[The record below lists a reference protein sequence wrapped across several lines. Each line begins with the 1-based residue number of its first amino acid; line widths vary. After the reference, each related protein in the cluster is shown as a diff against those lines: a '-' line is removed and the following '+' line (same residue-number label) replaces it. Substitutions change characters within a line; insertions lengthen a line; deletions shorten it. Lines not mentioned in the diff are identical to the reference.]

1 MIILKTVQETLKE
14 LDIEKL
20 IDEYLDRDYIRRE
33 MIKVMKKK
41 DMTTKELICRYRG
54 AIREYIEY
62 MRNVPV
68 EQPEEQGL
76 LYAYQTLP
84 GLIRD
89 DYWHDMVI
97 IPELREKGMDAE
109 DYSYILCS
117 RGEIAGFLVADTKL
131 TQEHLLTLMADVLY
145 EASFFGYTQKD
156 IDDYLKEEEEAYNA
170 TEDDEPLEDWMPGSP
185 AYKRREPEPRPEEE
199 LRLEKIYNQAKY
211 EYAEYLHN
219 KARLEVVK
227 TLC

>member
-1 MIILKTVQETLKE
+1 MKTVQECLKE
-14 LDIEKL
+14 LDIEEL

-41 DMTTKELICRYRG
+41 DMTTKELLWHYRE

-76 LYAYQTLP
+76 LYMYQTLP

-89 DYWHDMVI
+89 DYWHDLVI
-97 IPELREKGMDAE
+97 IPELREKGVDAE

-145 EASFFGYTQKD
+145 EASYFGYTQED
-156 IDDYLKEEEEAYNA
+156 IDVYLKEEANSEK
-170 TEDDEPLEDWMPGSP
+170 EDDIPLEDWMPGSP
-185 AYKRREPEPRPEEE
+185 AYKRREPEARPEEE
-199 LRLEKIYNQAKY
+199 LRLEKIYNQAKN

-227 TLC
+227 TIC

>member
-1 MIILKTVQETLKE
+1 MKTVQECLKE
-14 LDIEKL
+14 LDIEEL

-41 DMTTKELICRYRG
+41 DMTTKELLWHYRE

-76 LYAYQTLP
+76 LYMYQTLP

-89 DYWHDMVI
+89 DYWHDLVI
-97 IPELREKGMDAE
+97 LPELREKGVDAE

-145 EASFFGYTQKD
+145 EASYFGYTQED
-156 IDDYLKEEEEAYNA
+156 IDVYLKEEANSEK
-170 TEDDEPLEDWMPGSP
+170 EDDIPLEDWMPGSP

-199 LRLEKIYNQAKY
+199 LRLEKIYNQAKN

-219 KARLEVVK
+219 NARLEVVK
-227 TLC
+227 TIC

>member
-1 MIILKTVQETLKE
+1 MKTVQECLKE
-14 LDIEKL
+14 LDIEEL

-41 DMTTKELICRYRG
+41 DMTTKELICRYRE

-76 LYAYQTLP
+76 LYMYQTLP

-89 DYWHDMVI
+89 DYWHDLVI
-97 IPELREKGMDAE
+97 IPELREKGVDAE
-109 DYSYILCS
+109 DYSYILCP

-145 EASFFGYTQKD
+145 EASFFGYTQED
-156 IDDYLKEEEEAYNA
+156 IDVYLKEEANSEK
-170 TEDDEPLEDWMPGSP
+170 EDDIPLEDWMPGSP

-199 LRLEKIYNQAKY
+199 LRLEKIYNRAKY
-211 EYAEYLHN
+211 KYAEYLHN
-219 KARLEVVK
+219 KARFEVVK

>member
-1 MIILKTVQETLKE
+1 
-14 LDIEKL
+14 
-20 IDEYLDRDYIRRE
+20 
-33 MIKVMKKK
+33 
-41 DMTTKELICRYRG
+41 
-54 AIREYIEY
+54 
-62 MRNVPV
+62 MRHVPL

-76 LYAYQTLP
+76 LYVYQTLP

-89 DYWHDMVI
+89 DYWHDLVI
-97 IPELREKGMDAE
+97 IPELREKGVDAE

-145 EASFFGYTQKD
+145 EASYFGYTQED
-156 IDDYLKEEEEAYNA
+156 IDVYLKEEANSEK
-170 TEDDEPLEDWMPGSP
+170 EDDIPLEDWMPGSP
-185 AYKRREPEPRPEEE
+185 AYKRREPEARSEEE

-211 EYAEYLHN
+211 KYAEYLRN

>member
-1 MIILKTVQETLKE
+1 MKTVQECLKE
-14 LDIEKL
+14 LDIEEL

-41 DMTTKELICRYRG
+41 DMTTKELLVRYRE
-54 AIREYIEY
+54 AIGEYIEY
-62 MRNVPV
+62 MRNIPV
-68 EQPEEQGL
+68 EHLEEQGL
-76 LYAYQTLP
+76 LYVYQTLP

-89 DYWHDMVI
+89 DYWHDLVI
-97 IPELREKGMDAE
+97 IPELREKCVDAE

-145 EASFFGYTQKD
+145 EASFFGYTQED
-156 IDDYLKEEEEAYNA
+156 IDDYLKEGEETSNEL
-170 TEDDEPLEDWMPGSP
+170 EDDEALEDWMPGSP
-185 AYKRREPEPRPEEE
+185 AYKRREPEARSEEE

-211 EYAEYLHN
+211 KYAEYLRN

>member
-1 MIILKTVQETLKE
+1 MKTVQECLKE
-14 LDIEKL
+14 LDIEEL

-41 DMTTKELICRYRG
+41 DMTTKELLVRYRE
-54 AIREYIEY
+54 AIGEYIEY
-62 MRNVPV
+62 MRNIPV
-68 EQPEEQGL
+68 EHLEEQGL
-76 LYAYQTLP
+76 LYVYQILP

-89 DYWHDMVI
+89 YYWHDLVI
-97 IPELREKGMDAE
+97 IPELREKGVNAE
-109 DYSYILCS
+109 DYSYM
-117 RGEIAGFLVADTKL
+117 ADTKL

-145 EASFFGYTQKD
+145 EASFFGYTQED
-156 IDDYLKEEEEAYNA
+156 IDDYLKEEEETSNEL
-170 TEDDEPLEDWMPGSP
+170 EDDEALEDWMPGSP
-185 AYKRREPEPRPEEE
+185 AYKRREPEARSEEE

-219 KARLEVVK
+219 KARLEVIK

>member
-1 MIILKTVQETLKE
+1 MKTVKECLKE
-14 LDIEKL
+14 LDIEEL

-41 DMTTKELICRYRG
+41 DMTTKELLWHYRE

-76 LYAYQTLP
+76 LYMYQTLP

-97 IPELREKGMDAE
+97 IPELREKGVDAE

-145 EASFFGYTQKD
+145 EASYFGYTQED
-156 IDDYLKEEEEAYNA
+156 IDDYLKEEANSEK
-170 TEDDEPLEDWMPGSP
+170 EDDIPLEDWMPGSP

>member
-1 MIILKTVQETLKE
+1 MKTVQECLKE
-14 LDIEKL
+14 LDIEEL

-41 DMTTKELICRYRG
+41 DMTTKELLWHYRE

-76 LYAYQTLP
+76 LYMYQTLP

-89 DYWHDMVI
+89 DYWHDLVI
-97 IPELREKGMDAE
+97 IPELREKGVDAE

-145 EASFFGYTQKD
+145 EASYFGYTQED
-156 IDDYLKEEEEAYNA
+156 IDVYLKEEANSEK
-170 TEDDEPLEDWMPGSP
+170 EDDIPLEDWMPGSP

-199 LRLEKIYNQAKY
+199 LRLEKIYNRAKY
-211 EYAEYLHN
+211 KYAEYLHN
-219 KARLEVVK
+219 KARFEVVK

>member
-1 MIILKTVQETLKE
+1 MKTVQETLKE

-20 IDEYLDRDYIRRE
+20 IDEYLGRDYIRRE
-33 MIKVMKKK
+33 MINVMKKK
-41 DMTTKELICRYRG
+41 DMTTKELICRYRE

-76 LYAYQTLP
+76 LYVYQTLP

-89 DYWHDMVI
+89 DYWHDLVI

-117 RGEIAGFLVADTKL
+117 RGEIAGFMVADTKL

-145 EASFFGYTQKD
+145 EASYFGYTQED
-156 IDDYLKEEEEAYNA
+156 IDVYLKEEADSEK
-170 TEDDEPLEDWMPGSP
+170 EDDIPLEDWMPGSP
-185 AYKRREPEPRPEEE
+185 AYKRREPETRSEEE

-211 EYAEYLHN
+211 KYAEYLHN

>member
-1 MIILKTVQETLKE
+1 MKTVQECLKE
-14 LDIEKL
+14 LDIEEL

-41 DMTTKELICRYRG
+41 DMATKKLICRYRE

-68 EQPEEQGL
+68 EQSEEQGL
-76 LYAYQTLP
+76 LYVYQTLP

-97 IPELREKGMDAE
+97 IPELREKGVDAE
-109 DYSYILCS
+109 DYSYILCP

-145 EASFFGYTQKD
+145 EASYFGYTQED
-156 IDDYLKEEEEAYNA
+156 IDVYLKEEANSEK
-170 TEDDEPLEDWMPGSP
+170 EDDIPLEDWMPGSP
-185 AYKRREPEPRPEEE
+185 AYKRREPEARPEEE
-199 LRLEKIYNQAKY
+199 LRLEKIYNQAKN

-227 TLC
+227 TIC

>member
-1 MIILKTVQETLKE
+1 MKTVQECLKE
-14 LDIEKL
+14 LDIEEL

-41 DMTTKELICRYRG
+41 DMTTKELLWHYRE

-76 LYAYQTLP
+76 LYMYQTLP

-89 DYWHDMVI
+89 DYWHDLVI
-97 IPELREKGMDAE
+97 IPELREKGVDAE

-145 EASFFGYTQKD
+145 EASYFGYTQED
-156 IDDYLKEEEEAYNA
+156 IEKYLQEEEGTNNEP
-170 TEDDEPLEDWMPGSP
+170 EDDEALEEWMPGTSNR
-185 AYKRREPEPRPEEE
+185 KRPEQDSRPEEE
-199 LRLEKIYNQAKY
+199 LRLEKIYNQAKND
-211 EYAEYLHN
+211 YAEYLHK

>member
-1 MIILKTVQETLKE
+1 MKTVQECLKE
-14 LDIEKL
+14 LDIEEL

-41 DMTTKELICRYRG
+41 DMTTKELLWHYRE

-76 LYAYQTLP
+76 LYMYQTLP

-89 DYWHDMVI
+89 DYWHDLVI
-97 IPELREKGMDAE
+97 IPELREKGVDAE

-145 EASFFGYTQKD
+145 EASYFGYTQED
-156 IDDYLKEEEEAYNA
+156 IDVYLKEEANSEK
-170 TEDDEPLEDWMPGSP
+170 EDDIPLEDWMPGSP

-199 LRLEKIYNQAKY
+199 LRLEKIYNQAKN

-219 KARLEVVK
+219 NARLEVVK
-227 TLC
+227 TIC

>member
-1 MIILKTVQETLKE
+1 MKTVQECLKE
-14 LDIEKL
+14 LDIERL

-41 DMTTKELICRYRG
+41 DMTTKELLYRYRE

-62 MRNVPV
+62 MRHVPL

-76 LYAYQTLP
+76 LYVYQTLP

-89 DYWHDMVI
+89 DYWHDLVI
-97 IPELREKGMDAE
+97 IPELREKGVDAE

-145 EASFFGYTQKD
+145 EASYFGYTQED
-156 IDDYLKEEEEAYNA
+156 IDDYLKEEEKTSNELEDGEA
-170 TEDDEPLEDWMPGSP
+170 LEDWTPGSP
-185 AYKRREPEPRPEEE
+185 AYKIREPEARSEEE

-211 EYAEYLHN
+211 EYAEYLHT

-227 TLC
+227 TL

>member
-1 MIILKTVQETLKE
+1 MKTVQECLKE

-41 DMTTKELICRYRG
+41 DITTKELLARYRR

-62 MRNVPV
+62 MRHVPV

-76 LYAYQTLP
+76 LYMYQTLP

-89 DYWHDMVI
+89 DYWHDLVI
-97 IPELREKGMDAE
+97 IPELREKGVDAE

-145 EASFFGYTQKD
+145 EASFFGYTQED
-156 IDDYLKEEEEAYNA
+156 IDIYLQEEADSEK
-170 TEDDEPLEDWMPGSP
+170 EDDIPLEDSMPGSP
-185 AYKRREPEPRPEEE
+185 AYKRREPEARSEEE

-211 EYAEYLHN
+211 KYAEYLRN

>member
-1 MIILKTVQETLKE
+1 MKTVQECLKE
-14 LDIEKL
+14 LDIERL

-41 DMTTKELICRYRG
+41 DMTTKELLYRYRE

-62 MRNVPV
+62 MRHVPL

-76 LYAYQTLP
+76 LYVYQTLP

-89 DYWHDMVI
+89 DYWHDLVI
-97 IPELREKGMDAE
+97 IPELREKGVDAE

-145 EASFFGYTQKD
+145 EASFFGYTQED
-156 IDDYLKEEEEAYNA
+156 IDDYLKEEEETNDVPD
-170 TEDDEPLEDWMPGSP
+170 DDEALKEWKSVTSNH
-185 AYKRREPEPRPEEE
+185 KRPELAHRPEEE

-211 EYAEYLHN
+211 EYADYLHN
-219 KARLEVVK
+219 KARLEVIK

>member
-1 MIILKTVQETLKE
+1 
-14 LDIEKL
+14 
-20 IDEYLDRDYIRRE
+20 
-33 MIKVMKKK
+33 MK
-41 DMTTKELICRYRG
+41 G
-54 AIREYIEY
+54 SIREYIEY

-76 LYAYQTLP
+76 LYVYQTLP

-89 DYWHDMVI
+89 DYWHDLVI

-117 RGEIAGFLVADTKL
+117 RGEIAGFMVADTKL
-131 TQEHLLTLMADVLY
+131 TQED
-145 EASFFGYTQKD
+145 D
-156 IDDYLKEEEEAYNA
+156 I
-170 TEDDEPLEDWMPGSP
+170 PLEDWMPGSP
-185 AYKRREPEPRPEEE
+185 AYKRREPETRSEEE

-211 EYAEYLHN
+211 KYAEYLHN